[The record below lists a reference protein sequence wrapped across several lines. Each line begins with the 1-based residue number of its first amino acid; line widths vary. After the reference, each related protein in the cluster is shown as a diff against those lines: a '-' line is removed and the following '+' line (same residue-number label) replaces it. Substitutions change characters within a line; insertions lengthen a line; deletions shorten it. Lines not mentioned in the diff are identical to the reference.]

1 MSVILL
7 FTVFAAVDPFYRICQ
22 NKYLFQLL
30 LNRGDTSR
38 VFAADYVV
46 DSFGRDKVFFSTI
59 LSSLMILIVIL

>member
-7 FTVFAAVDPFYRICQ
+7 FAVFAAVDPFYRICQ

-30 LNRGDTSR
+30 LNRGDTSW

-46 DSFGRDKVFFSTI
+46 DLFR
-59 LSSLMILIVIL
+59 